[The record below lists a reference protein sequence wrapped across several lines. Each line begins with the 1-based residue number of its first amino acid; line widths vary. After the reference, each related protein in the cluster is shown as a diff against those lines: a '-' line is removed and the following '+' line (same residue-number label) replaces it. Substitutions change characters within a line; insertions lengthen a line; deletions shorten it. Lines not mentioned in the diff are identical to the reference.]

1 MQNVTTAFEGYRMT
15 GIMSALISRNAAVFG
30 GEDIDDLS
38 FSFIAPLKSNDCD
51 VLFHDCGWVG
61 LRDLHVTFEA
71 GEHTTSGQDGT
82 ITCLVS
88 DQVLVQCF
96 GDHVLADS
104 ADNLLSDL
112 AILEEK

>member
-1 MQNVTTAFEGYRMT
+1 MTAAAEGYGVPGIVSALVTCDAFE
-15 GIMSALISRNAAVFG
+15 SFG
-30 GEDIDDLS
+30 KDIDDLS